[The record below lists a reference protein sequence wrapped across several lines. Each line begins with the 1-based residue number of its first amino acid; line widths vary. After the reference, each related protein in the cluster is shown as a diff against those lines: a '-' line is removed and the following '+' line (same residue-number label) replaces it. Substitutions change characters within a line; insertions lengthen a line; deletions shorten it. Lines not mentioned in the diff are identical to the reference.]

1 MQTQEANGGGTSDLL
16 ALRPLPD
23 YRQSREHVFRSEQSL
38 QWFVRR
44 HKSRLVDAGAL
55 IMLSGR
61 WHVVP
66 SRFDAIVLEA
76 GQAAAKNQA
85 AA

>member
-1 MQTQEANGGGTSDLL
+1 MEAQEASGGTSDLL

-23 YRQSREHVFRSEQSL
+23 YRQNREHVFRSEQSL

-44 HKSRLVDAGAL
+44 NKARLVEAGAL

-66 SRFDAIVLEA
+66 SRFDSIVLEA
-76 GQAAAKNQA
+76 GQLAAKQA

>member
-1 MQTQEANGGGTSDLL
+1 MQTQEASGSASDLL
-16 ALRPLPD
+16 ALRPLPE
-23 YRQSREHVFRSEQSL
+23 YRQSREHVFRSVQSL
-38 QWFVRR
+38 QWFVRCN
-44 HKSRLVDAGAL
+44 KARLVDAGAL

>member
-1 MQTQEANGGGTSDLL
+1 MQTQEANGGCTSDLL

-44 HKSRLVDAGAL
+44 NKSRLVDAGAL
-55 IMLSGR
+55 VMLGGR

-66 SRFDAIVLEA
+66 SRFDAVVLEA
-76 GQAAAKNQA
+76 GQLAAKQA
-85 AA
+85 TA